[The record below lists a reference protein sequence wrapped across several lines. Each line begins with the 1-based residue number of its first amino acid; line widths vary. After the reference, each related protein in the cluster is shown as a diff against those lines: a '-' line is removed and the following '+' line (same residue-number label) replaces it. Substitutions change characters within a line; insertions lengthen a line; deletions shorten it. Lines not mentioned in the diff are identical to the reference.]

1 MCYVGKMAEK
11 LFKYATQIAQEAIN
25 HDNRENNKQA
35 YEQYLRAADIL
46 LKCMRFTDN
55 PELRQIYYE
64 RAQKYVKR
72 CKQIKAAAFSP
83 RGSSIPTL
91 RTGVTTRE
99 TGEGEDEELSRAIS
113 DTIIAEKP
121 DVKWS
126 DVANLNTAKQAL
138 REAIILP
145 MMRPDLFKGARR
157 PWRGILL
164 FGPPGCGKTLIAKA
178 VASEVKATFFNVSAA
193 TLVSKWL
200 GESEKLVR
208 ELFNAARAK
217 QPSII
222 FIDEV
227 DSVATKRDGD
237 EVGGERRLK
246 TQLMQE
252 MEGVTSSKN
261 DQIIVLGAT
270 NVPWE
275 LDPALRRR
283 FEKRIYITMPE
294 EAAREEIFKI
304 HTRGVELAKDV
315 DFKELAKLTEG
326 YVGSD
331 IAMICR
337 EALMMP
343 IRELD
348 AAGVLNDK
356 NVKVRPVN
364 RQDFLEALR
373 GVKPVVSPSELIKFK
388 EWADEFAVE

>member
-1 MCYVGKMAEK
+1 MAEK
-11 LFKYATQIAQEAIN
+11 LFKYATQIAQDAIDL
-25 HDNRENNKQA
+25 DNRGNYKQA

-46 LKCMRFTDN
+46 LRCIQFTDN

-72 CKQIKAAAFSP
+72 CKQIKKSMASLHTV
-83 RGSSIPTL
+83 SSM
-91 RTGVTTRE
+91 RTSLTMKE
-99 TGEGEDEELSRAIS
+99 DGEDEEELSKAIS
-113 DTIIAEKP
+113 STIIAEKP
-121 DVKWS
+121 NIKWS

-145 MMRPDLFKGARR
+145 MMRPDLFEGARK
-157 PWRGILL
+157 PWKGILL

-193 TLVSKWL
+193 SIVSKWL
-200 GESEKLVR
+200 GESEKLIK

-217 QPSII
+217 QPSIV

-227 DSVATKRDGD
+227 DSVATKREGD

-252 MEGVTSSKN
+252 MDGLTSSSK
-261 DQIIVLGAT
+261 DRIIVLGAT

-283 FEKRIYITMPE
+283 FEKRIYIGMPE
-294 EAAREEIFKI
+294 EEARKEIFKI
-304 HTRGVELAKDV
+304 HTRGVELEEDV
-315 DFKELAKLTEG
+315 DFDELAKLTEG

-348 AAGVLNDK
+348 AADALNDK

-373 GVKPVVSPSELIKFK
+373 GVKPVVSPAELVRFK
-388 EWADEFAVE
+388 QWAEEFAVE

>member
-1 MCYVGKMAEK
+1 MAEK
-11 LFKYATQIAQEAIN
+11 LFKYATQIAQEAID
-25 HDNRENNKQA
+25 HDNRGNYKHA

-46 LKCMRFTDN
+46 LRCMQFTDN

-72 CKQIKAAAFSP
+72 CKQIKKAVVSP
-83 RGSSIPTL
+83 RATYSSI
-91 RTGVTTRE
+91 RTGITTRE
-99 TGEGEDEELSRAIS
+99 TGEDEEAELSRAIS

-126 DVANLNTAKQAL
+126 DVANLETAKQAL

-145 MMRPDLFKGARR
+145 MMRPDLFEGARK

-208 ELFNAARAK
+208 ELFVAARAK
-217 QPSII
+217 QPAIV

-227 DSVATKRDGD
+227 DSVATRREGD

-252 MEGVTSSKN
+252 MEGVTSN
-261 DQIIVLGAT
+261 RGDQIIVLGAT

-283 FEKRIYITMPE
+283 FERRVYINMPE
-294 EAAREEIFKI
+294 EEAREEIFKI
-304 HTRGVELAKDV
+304 HTRGVELGKDV
-315 DFKELAKLTEG
+315 DFKELAKLSEG

-331 IAMICR
+331 IAMVCR

-348 AAGVLNDK
+348 AAGALSDK

-373 GVKPVVSPSELIKFK
+373 GVKPVVSPSELVKFK
-388 EWADEFAVE
+388 DWAEEFAVE

>member
-1 MCYVGKMAEK
+1 MAEK
-11 LFKYATQIAQEAIN
+11 LFKYATQIAQEAID
-25 HDNRENNKQA
+25 HDNRGNYKHA

-46 LKCMRFTDN
+46 LRCMQFTDN

-72 CKQIKAAAFSP
+72 CKQIKKAVVSP
-83 RGSSIPTL
+83 RATYSSI
-91 RTGVTTRE
+91 RTGITTRE
-99 TGEGEDEELSRAIS
+99 IGEDEEAELSRAIS

-126 DVANLNTAKQAL
+126 DVANLETAKQAL

-145 MMRPDLFKGARR
+145 MMRPDLFEGARK

-208 ELFNAARAK
+208 ELFVAARAK
-217 QPSII
+217 QPAIV

-227 DSVATKRDGD
+227 DSVATRREGD

-252 MEGVTSSKN
+252 MEGVTSN
-261 DQIIVLGAT
+261 MGDQIIILGAT

-283 FEKRIYITMPE
+283 FERRVYINMPE
-294 EAAREEIFKI
+294 EEAREEIFKI
-304 HTRGVELAKDV
+304 HTRGVELGKDV
-315 DFKELAKLTEG
+315 DFKELAKLSEG

-331 IAMICR
+331 IAMVCR

-348 AAGVLNDK
+348 AAGALSDK

-373 GVKPVVSPSELIKFK
+373 GVKPVVSPSELVKFK
-388 EWADEFAVE
+388 DWAEEFAVE

>member
-1 MCYVGKMAEK
+1 MAEK
-11 LFKYATQIAQEAIN
+11 LFKYATQIAQEAIDL
-25 HDNRENNKQA
+25 DNRGNYKQA

-46 LKCMRFTDN
+46 LRCIQFTDN

-72 CKQIKAAAFSP
+72 CKQIKKGIASP
-83 RGSSIPTL
+83 TATTHMK
-91 RTGVTTRE
+91 TGLTMR
-99 TGEGEDEELSRAIS
+99 GEGEDEEAELSNAIS
-113 DTIIAEKP
+113 STIIAEKP
-121 DVKWS
+121 DIKWS

-145 MMRPDLFKGARR
+145 MMRPDLFEGARK
-157 PWRGILL
+157 PWKGILL

-193 TLVSKWL
+193 SIVSKWL
-200 GESEKLVR
+200 GESEKLIK
-208 ELFNAARAK
+208 ELFTAARAK
-217 QPSII
+217 QPAIV

-227 DSVATKRDGD
+227 DSVATKREGD

-252 MEGVTSSKN
+252 MDGVTSSSK
-261 DQIIVLGAT
+261 DRVIVLGAT

-283 FEKRIYITMPE
+283 FEKRIYISMPE
-294 EAAREEIFKI
+294 EAARKEIFKI
-304 HTRGVELAKDV
+304 HTRGVELEKDV
-315 DFKELAKLTEG
+315 DFDELARLTEG

-348 AAGVLNDK
+348 AADALNDK

-373 GVKPVVSPSELIKFK
+373 GVKPVVSPSELIKFRQ
-388 EWADEFAVE
+388 WADEFAVE

>member
-1 MCYVGKMAEK
+1 MAEK
-11 LFKYATQIAQEAIN
+11 LFKYATQIAQEAIE
-25 HDNRENNKQA
+25 HDNRGNYKQA

-46 LKCMRFTDN
+46 LRCMQFTDN

-64 RAQKYVKR
+64 RAEKYVKR
-72 CKQIKAAAFSP
+72 CKQIKSAVVSP
-83 RGSSIPTL
+83 RRAPTIKSSIA
-91 RTGVTTRE
+91 
-99 TGEGEDEELSRAIS
+99 TGEESGVGDDELSKAIS

-121 DVKWS
+121 DIKWN
-126 DVANLNTAKQAL
+126 DVANLNSAKQAL

-145 MMRPDLFKGARR
+145 MMRPDLFEGARK
-157 PWRGILL
+157 PWKGILL

-208 ELFNAARAK
+208 ELFVAARNK
-217 QPSII
+217 QPAII

-227 DSVATKRDGD
+227 DSIATRREGD

-252 MEGVTSSKN
+252 MEGVTSNKK
-261 DQIIVLGAT
+261 DQIVVLGAT

-283 FEKRIYITMPE
+283 FEKRIYIGMPE
-294 EAAREEIFKI
+294 EEAREEIFKI
-304 HTRGVELAKDV
+304 HTRGVDLEKDV

-348 AAGVLNDK
+348 AVGVLNDK
-356 NVKVRPVN
+356 NVKVRPVSRN
-364 RQDFLEALR
+364 DFLEALR

-388 EWADEFAVE
+388 QWAEEFAVE

>member
-1 MCYVGKMAEK
+1 MAEK
-11 LFKYATQIAQEAIN
+11 LFKYATQIAQEAID
-25 HDNRENNKQA
+25 HDNRGNYKQA

-46 LKCMRFTDN
+46 LRCMQFTDN

-72 CKQIKAAAFSP
+72 CKQIKGAIVSGRP
-83 RGSSIPTL
+83 SYSTIK
-91 RTGVTTRE
+91 TGIATRA
-99 TGEGEDEELSRAIS
+99 EGGDEEVELSRAIS

-121 DVKWS
+121 DVKWN
-126 DVANLNTAKQAL
+126 DVANLDNAKQAL

-145 MMRPDLFKGARR
+145 MMRPDLFEGARK

-178 VASEVKATFFNVSAA
+178 VACEVKATFFNVSAA

-208 ELFNAARAK
+208 ELFVAARAK
-217 QPSII
+217 QPAIV

-227 DSVATKRDGD
+227 DSVATRREGD

-252 MEGVTSSKN
+252 MEGVISNKG

-283 FEKRIYITMPE
+283 FEKRVYINMPE
-294 EAAREEIFKI
+294 EEAREEIFRI
-304 HTRGVELAKDV
+304 HTRGVELDKDV

-331 IAMICR
+331 IAMVCR

-348 AAGVLNDK
+348 AAGALSDK
-356 NVKVRPVN
+356 DVKVRPVS
-364 RQDFLEALR
+364 REDFLEALR
-373 GVKPVVSPSELIKFK
+373 GVKPVVSSSELIRFK
-388 EWADEFAVE
+388 EWAEEFAVE

>member
-1 MCYVGKMAEK
+1 MAEK
-11 LFKYATQIAQEAIN
+11 LFKYATQIAQDAIEQ
-25 HDNRENNKQA
+25 DNRGNYKQA

-46 LKCMRFTDN
+46 LRCIQFTDN

-72 CKQIKAAAFSP
+72 CKQIKKGIVSP
-83 RGSSIPTL
+83 RATTSMK
-91 RTGVTTRE
+91 TGLTTM
-99 TGEGEDEELSRAIS
+99 GESEDEEELSKAIS
-113 DTIIAEKP
+113 SIIIAEKP

-145 MMRPDLFKGARR
+145 MMRPDLFEGARK
-157 PWRGILL
+157 PWKGILL

-193 TLVSKWL
+193 SIVSKWL
-200 GESEKLVR
+200 GESEKLVK

-217 QPSII
+217 QPAIV

-227 DSVATKRDGD
+227 DSVATRREGD

-252 MEGVTSSKN
+252 MDGVTSSSK
-261 DQIIVLGAT
+261 DRLIVLGAT

-283 FEKRIYITMPE
+283 FEKRIYINMPE
-294 EAAREEIFKI
+294 EEARKEIFKI
-304 HTRGVELAKDV
+304 HTRGVELQKDV
-315 DFKELAKLTEG
+315 DFNELAKLTEG

-348 AAGVLNDK
+348 AADALNDK
-356 NVKVRPVN
+356 NVKVRPVS

-373 GVKPVVSPSELIKFK
+373 GVKPVVSPSELVRFK
-388 EWADEFAVE
+388 QWADEFAVE

>member
-1 MCYVGKMAEK
+1 MAEK
-11 LFKYATQIAQEAIN
+11 LFKYATQIAQDAIEQ
-25 HDNRENNKQA
+25 DNRGNYKQA

-46 LKCMRFTDN
+46 LRCIQFTDN

-72 CKQIKAAAFSP
+72 CKQIKKGAVSP
-83 RGSSIPTL
+83 RATTSMK
-91 RTGVTTRE
+91 TGLTTRE
-99 TGEGEDEELSRAIS
+99 EGEDEEELSKAIS
-113 DTIIAEKP
+113 SIIIAEKP
-121 DVKWS
+121 DIKWS

-145 MMRPDLFKGARR
+145 MMRPDLFEGARK
-157 PWRGILL
+157 PWKGILL

-193 TLVSKWL
+193 SIVSKWL
-200 GESEKLVR
+200 GESEKLVK

-217 QPSII
+217 QPAIV

-227 DSVATKRDGD
+227 DSVATKREGD

-252 MEGVTSSKN
+252 MDGVTSSSK
-261 DQIIVLGAT
+261 DRLIVLGAT

-283 FEKRIYITMPE
+283 FEKRIYINMPE
-294 EAAREEIFKI
+294 EDARKEIFKI
-304 HTRGVELAKDV
+304 HTRGVELQNDI
-315 DFKELAKLTEG
+315 DFNELAKLTEG

-348 AAGVLNDK
+348 AADALNDK

-373 GVKPVVSPSELIKFK
+373 GVKPVVSPSELVRFK
-388 EWADEFAVE
+388 QWADEFAVE

>member
-1 MCYVGKMAEK
+1 MAEK
-11 LFKYATQIAQEAIN
+11 LFKYATQIAQEAID
-25 HDNRENNKQA
+25 HDNRGNYKHA

-46 LKCMRFTDN
+46 LRCMQFTDN

-72 CKQIKAAAFSP
+72 CKQIKKAVVSP
-83 RGSSIPTL
+83 RATYSSI
-91 RTGVTTRE
+91 RTGITTRE
-99 TGEGEDEELSRAIS
+99 TGEDEEAELSRAIS

-126 DVANLNTAKQAL
+126 DVANLETAKQAL

-145 MMRPDLFKGARR
+145 MMRPDLFEGARK

-208 ELFNAARAK
+208 ELFVAARAK
-217 QPSII
+217 QPAIV

-227 DSVATKRDGD
+227 DSVATRREGD

-252 MEGVTSSKN
+252 MEGVTSN
-261 DQIIVLGAT
+261 RGDQIIVLGAT

-283 FEKRIYITMPE
+283 FERRVYINMPE
-294 EAAREEIFKI
+294 EEAREEIFKI
-304 HTRGVELAKDV
+304 HTRGVELGKDV
-315 DFKELAKLTEG
+315 DFKELAKLSEG

-331 IAMICR
+331 IAMVCR

-348 AAGVLNDK
+348 AAGALSDK

-388 EWADEFAVE
+388 DWAEEFAVE

>member
-1 MCYVGKMAEK
+1 MAEK
-11 LFKYATQIAQEAIN
+11 LFKYATQIAQEAID
-25 HDNRENNKQA
+25 HDNRGNYKHA

-46 LKCMRFTDN
+46 LRCMQFTDN

-72 CKQIKAAAFSP
+72 CKQIKKAVVSP
-83 RGSSIPTL
+83 RATYSSI
-91 RTGVTTRE
+91 RTGITTRE
-99 TGEGEDEELSRAIS
+99 TGEDEEAELSRAIS

-126 DVANLNTAKQAL
+126 DVANLETAKQAL

-145 MMRPDLFKGARR
+145 MMRPDLFEGARK

-208 ELFNAARAK
+208 ELFVAARAK
-217 QPSII
+217 QPAIV

-227 DSVATKRDGD
+227 DSIATRREGD

-252 MEGVTSSKN
+252 MEGVTSDRG

-283 FEKRIYITMPE
+283 FERRVYINMPE
-294 EAAREEIFKI
+294 EEAREEIFKI
-304 HTRGVELAKDV
+304 HTRGVELGKDV
-315 DFKELAKLTEG
+315 DFKELAKLSEG

-331 IAMICR
+331 IAMVCR

-348 AAGVLNDK
+348 AAGALSDK

-373 GVKPVVSPSELIKFK
+373 GVKPVVSPSELVKFK
-388 EWADEFAVE
+388 DWAEEFAVE

>member
-1 MCYVGKMAEK
+1 MAEK
-11 LFKYATQIAQEAIN
+11 LFKYATQIAQEAID
-25 HDNRENNKQA
+25 HDNRGNYKQA

-46 LKCMRFTDN
+46 LRCMQFTDN

-72 CKQIKAAAFSP
+72 CKQIKGAAISP
-83 RGSSIPTL
+83 RAAYSSIK
-91 RTGVTTRE
+91 TGITTRE
-99 TGEGEDEELSRAIS
+99 EGEGEDAELSQAIS

-121 DVKWS
+121 DTKWN
-126 DVANLNTAKQAL
+126 DVANLDNAKQAL

-145 MMRPDLFKGARR
+145 MMRPDLFEGARK

-208 ELFNAARAK
+208 ELFVAAHAK
-217 QPSII
+217 QPAIV

-227 DSVATKRDGD
+227 DSVATRREGD

-252 MEGVTSSKN
+252 MEGVTSNRS
-261 DQIIVLGAT
+261 DQIIILGAT

-283 FEKRIYITMPE
+283 FEKRVYINMPE
-294 EAAREEIFKI
+294 EKAREEIFKI
-304 HTRGVELAKDV
+304 HTRGVELEKNV

-331 IAMICR
+331 IAMVCR

-348 AAGVLNDK
+348 AAGALSDK

-364 RQDFLEALR
+364 REDFLEALQ
-373 GVKPVVSPSELIKFK
+373 GVKPVVSPSELVKFK

>member
-1 MCYVGKMAEK
+1 MAEK
-11 LFKYATQIAQEAIN
+11 LFKYASQIAQDAIDQ
-25 HDNRENNKQA
+25 DNRGNYKQA

-46 LKCMRFTDN
+46 LRCIQFTDN

-72 CKQIKAAAFSP
+72 CKQIKKGAVSP
-83 RGSSIPTL
+83 RTTTSMK
-91 RTGVTTRE
+91 TGLTMR
-99 TGEGEDEELSRAIS
+99 GEGEDEEAELSKAVS
-113 DTIIAEKP
+113 STIIAEKP
-121 DVKWS
+121 DVKWG

-145 MMRPDLFKGARR
+145 MMRPDLFEGARK

-193 TLVSKWL
+193 SIVSKWL
-200 GESEKLVR
+200 GESEKLVK

-217 QPSII
+217 QPAIV

-227 DSVATKRDGD
+227 DSVATRREGD

-252 MEGVTSSKN
+252 MDGVTSSSK
-261 DQIIVLGAT
+261 DRLIVLGAT

-283 FEKRIYITMPE
+283 FEKRIYINMPE
-294 EAAREEIFKI
+294 EEARDEIFKI
-304 HTRGVELAKDV
+304 HTRGVELQKDV

-348 AAGVLNDK
+348 AVGALNDK
-356 NVKVRPVN
+356 NVKVRSVN

-373 GVKPVVSPSELIKFK
+373 GVKPVVSPSELIRFK
-388 EWADEFAVE
+388 QWADEFAVE

>member
-1 MCYVGKMAEK
+1 MAEK
-11 LFKYATQIAQEAIN
+11 LFKYATQIAQEAID
-25 HDNRENNKQA
+25 HDNRGNYKQA

-46 LKCMRFTDN
+46 LRCMQFTDN

-72 CKQIKAAAFSP
+72 CKQIKKAVVSP
-83 RGSSIPTL
+83 RATYSSIK
-91 RTGVTTRE
+91 TGITTRE
-99 TGEGEDEELSRAIS
+99 TGEDEDAELSRAIS

-126 DVANLNTAKQAL
+126 DVANLDTAKQAL

-145 MMRPDLFKGARR
+145 MMRPDLFEGARK

-208 ELFNAARAK
+208 ELFVAARAK
-217 QPSII
+217 QPAIV

-227 DSVATKRDGD
+227 DSVATRREGD

-252 MEGVTSSKN
+252 MEGVTSNRS

-283 FEKRIYITMPE
+283 FERRVYINMPE
-294 EAAREEIFKI
+294 EEAREEIFKI
-304 HTRGVELAKDV
+304 HTRGVGLEKDV
-315 DFKELAKLTEG
+315 DFKELAKLSEG

-331 IAMICR
+331 IAMVCR

-348 AAGVLNDK
+348 AIGALSDK

-364 RQDFLEALR
+364 RQDFLEALQ
-373 GVKPVVSPSELIKFK
+373 GVKPVVSPSELVKFK